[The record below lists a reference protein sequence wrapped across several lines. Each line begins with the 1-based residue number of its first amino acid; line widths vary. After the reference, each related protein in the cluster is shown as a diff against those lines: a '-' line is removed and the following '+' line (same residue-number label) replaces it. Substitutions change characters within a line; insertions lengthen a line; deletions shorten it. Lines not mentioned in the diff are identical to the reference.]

1 MREFK
6 KLLVVLNPTQAE
18 QVALNKAVRI
28 AGHQDVEITAL
39 LLQRTSGGEFRTLL
53 DQQLQ
58 QLQQQGLNIR
68 LEISPETDLLRALLL
83 CQHKQSFDLTLKEPH
98 KGSLSDSLFT
108 PLDWK
113 LLRAQNTPVLMTRP
127 NNLTADAPILA
138 AVEAAPSDPEHQRL
152 NQRILE
158 QATELSDTLQRPLH
172 LFSACPAP
180 MQNPGLDDQDGEQQ
194 QAYREACVSL
204 ANQYGIAAERVH
216 VDAGPAELLIADRAK
231 TLDARLLVLGTVA
244 RTGLR
249 GVLLGNTAEQL
260 LERVDIDVLVIPPP
274 RQDGTTA

>member
-1 MREFK
+1 MRKFK

-39 LLQRTSGGEFRTLL
+39 LLQRTSGGEFRSLL

-58 QLQQQGLNIR
+58 QLQQQGLNIN
-68 LEISPETDLLRALLL
+68 LAISPETDLLRALLL
-83 CQHKQSFDLTLKEPH
+83 CQHEQSFDLTLKEPH

-138 AVEAAPSDPEHQRL
+138 AVEAAPSDSEHQRL

-180 MQNPGLDDQDGEQQ
+180 MQNPGQADQNGEQQQ

-204 ANQYGIAAERVH
+204 ANEYGIAAERVH
-216 VDAGPAELLIADRAK
+216 VDAGPAELLIADRAQ
-231 TLDARLLVLGTVA
+231 TLGARLLVLGTVA

-274 RQDGTTA
+274 R